1 MLILGLSPFQ
11 HDSAAAVLEGGVVKA
26 AIENDKLVRSR
37 SPGLPE
43 AAVEFCLEAAKAG
56 WHNLDAVAVAKR
68 PVEAW
73 LRKFRL
79 RAQLSPRAP
88 IASAYYEVR
97 EMSQLARALNEFRV
111 LRQKGGSAAKV
122 IGFDHHLCHA
132 ANAFYQSPFDRALV
146 LTSDEDGD
154 GVSGMAAVGEGTR
167 LRVLRTWRF
176 PHSLAWAYTQVTQL
190 IGFRPQR
197 EEHKTQW
204 LSLEGEPLFK
214 DVFLEMLRRPGSP
227 WPQLNYSFFHR
238 GLDGWPAF
246 SPAFYR
252 RIGFDSQPTALS
264 DDQRRTVAASIQQAC
279 TEIVSQLLEHLR
291 KSEKIERICLAGGL
305 FQNSLLVAELEDKLG
320 MDNISIPPA
329 PGNPG
334 SAVGATL
341 LLWHQILGKPRTEPV
356 SRVYWGPKFSR
367 QQIKDVLDNCK
378 ARYSVQNTEARRVEA
393 AVELLLAGKV
403 VGWHQGPVEFGPR
416 ALGNRSVLASP
427 WGEYVRE
434 NLNDYIKH
442 REWFRPF
449 AVSVAEEDCQ
459 QYFEASRNCRFMSS
473 LARVRPDCHR
483 LPSIFFLAGD
493 RVRLHVVERSS
504 NPLFWALL
512 KRFGQHAPA
521 PMLLNT
527 SFNLFG
533 EPLVVSPRDA
543 IRSYFCSG
551 IDALVMDHFVLSKSG
566 APHLVAASKPTLV
579 AGESRVDD
587 SSIGA

>member
-197 EEHKTQW
+197 EEHKTQC

-504 NPLFWALL
+504 NPLFWELL

-566 APHLVAASKPTLV
+566 APHLVAAPKPSLV
-579 AGESRVDD
+579 ADESRVDD

>member
-11 HDSAAAVLEGGVVKA
+11 HDPAAALLDGGVVKA
-26 AIENDKLVRSR
+26 AIENDKLVRSESR
-37 SPGLPE
+37 GLPE
-43 AAVEFCLEAAKAG
+43 AAAEFCLGAANAG
-56 WHNLDAVAVAKR
+56 WQNLDAIAVAKR
-68 PVEAW
+68 PFQAW
-73 LRKFRL
+73 LRKFLL

-97 EMSQLARALNEFRV
+97 ETSQLARALNEFRV
-111 LRQKGGSAAKV
+111 LRQKGGTAAKV

-146 LTSDEDGD
+146 LSLDEDGD

-167 LRVLRTWRF
+167 LRMLRTWRF

-197 EEHKTQW
+197 DEHKTQW

-214 DVFLEMLRRPGSP
+214 ELFLEMLRRPASP
-227 WPQLNYSFFHR
+227 WPQLNYSFFRR

-246 SPAFYR
+246 SSEFYR
-252 RIGFDSQPTALS
+252 RIGFDSEPTAFS
-264 DDQRRTVAASIQQAC
+264 DDQRRTLAASIQSAC

-291 KSEKIERICLAGGL
+291 KTEKIEPICLAGGL
-305 FQNSLLVAELEDKLG
+305 FQNSLLVSELENILG
-320 MDNISIPPA
+320 MDNISVPPA

-334 SAVGATL
+334 SAVGAAL
-341 LLWHQILGKPRTEPV
+341 LLWHQILGKPRTAPV
-356 SRVYWGPKFSR
+356 NRAHWGPKFNR

-378 ARYSVQNTEARRVEA
+378 ARYSVQNTEARSVEA
-393 AVELLLAGKV
+393 AVELLHAGKV
-403 VGWHQGPVEFGPR
+403 VGWHQGAVEFGPR

-449 AVSVAEEDCQ
+449 AVSVTEEDCQ

-483 LPSIFFLAGD
+483 LPSIFFLPGD
-493 RVRLHVVERSS
+493 RVRLHVVERST
-504 NPLFWALL
+504 NPLFWELL

-566 APHLVAASKPTLV
+566 VTHLVPASKPV
-579 AGESRVDD
+579 RFADGSRLDD
-587 SSIGA
+587 SSLGA